1 MTVWYLTPKPAVK
14 VTISILDEA
23 FGQYALVSARMPK
36 QRPIR
41 FIKVSRIG
49 GSQDTPITDMA
60 RILIECFGP
69 DVETCENM
77 TATARTALRNAI
89 STTVEGAWI
98 RNWSNEQG
106 PVDFP
111 HPEIIDM
118 ERWQFQGNLSLSTA
132 PVLSVPPGS

>member
-1 MTVWYLTPKPAVK
+1 VTVWYLTPKPAVK
-14 VTISILDEA
+14 VTISVLNDA
-23 FGQYALVSARMPK
+23 FGEYALVSARMPK

-49 GSQDTPITDMA
+49 GSQDTPITDVA

-106 PVDFP
+106 PVDFS

>member
-1 MTVWYLTPKPAVK
+1 VTVWYLTPKPAVK
-14 VTISILDEA
+14 VTIAVLADA
-23 FGQYALVSARMPK
+23 FGAYALVSARMPK

-49 GSQDTPITDMA
+49 GSQDTPITDVA